1 LPLGGSTTH
10 TLTKPTHQ
18 RRLRATHG
26 GKRFRI
32 EYGGEGIGFYLY
44 VYDGDRCTHDYL
56 QDTITLAQ
64 DDALEMFG
72 VPPESW
78 ADDDETA

>member
-1 LPLGGSTTH
+1 MTE
-10 TLTKPTHQ
+10 PTHQ

-32 EYGGEGIGFYLY
+32 ECGGEGIGFYLY

-56 QDTITLAQ
+56 QATITLAQ

-78 ADDDETA
+78 ADDD